1 MKKKLV
7 NTMANNY
14 YEQQRMKRVKALQ
27 EMIKNDSPKEMSETL
42 AEASIEWGISRST
55 ARDYLK
61 TLRDANRVNL
71 TDDEMLEWTGDE

>member
-1 MKKKLV
+1 
-7 NTMANNY
+7 MANNY

-27 EMIKNDSPKEMSETL
+27 EMIKNDSPKEMDETL

-71 TDDEMLEWTGDE
+71 TDDDMLEWTGDE